1 MWRRVPA
8 MGKLVLSEVLAS
20 IDKFEPHLIVYVAN
34 DQELCPGSDVEL
46 VDYVGPQTQKPLG
59 KRHLLSVHDIRVIL
73 DTWSKWRGGRVPDD
87 RERCEAV
94 AFYAKYDG
102 YIPVT

>member
-1 MWRRVPA
+1 
-8 MGKLVLSEVLAS
+8 MGKLVLSKVLTN
-20 IDKFEPHLIVYVAN
+20 IDKFEPHLVVYIAS
-34 DQELCPGSDVEL
+34 DQEVSPDSDVEL
-46 VDYVGPQTQKPLG
+46 VDYAGPQTQKPARKRYLLG
-59 KRHLLSVHDIRVIL
+59 VHDIRVIL
-73 DTWSKWRGGRVPDD
+73 DTWSKWRDGRVPDD

>member
-1 MWRRVPA
+1 
-8 MGKLVLSEVLAS
+8 MGKFVLSEVLAN
-20 IDKFEPHLIVYVAN
+20 IDKYEPHLVIYVAN
-34 DQELCPGSDVEL
+34 DQELSSDSEVEL
-46 VDYVGPQTQKPLG
+46 VDYVGPQTPKPAG
-59 KRHLLSVHDIRVIL
+59 KRYFLGVHDIRVIL
-73 DTWSKWRGGRVPDD
+73 DTWSKWRGGRAPND